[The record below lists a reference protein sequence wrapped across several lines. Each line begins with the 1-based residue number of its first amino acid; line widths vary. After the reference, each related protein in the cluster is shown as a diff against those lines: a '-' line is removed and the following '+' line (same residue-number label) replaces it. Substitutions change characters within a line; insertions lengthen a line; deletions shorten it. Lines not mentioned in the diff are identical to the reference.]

1 MRLAIKF
8 AYDGRKFH
16 GYARQPN
23 LKTVEDELIKQLIEQ
38 ELIEDAKASCLR
50 MASRTDKGVSALG
63 NVVAFNTN
71 TSDKSILKKLTKNTD
86 IIVYGIK
93 KVEPDFYPR
102 YAKWRI
108 YRYYLNKNSMDLNEV
123 ISIAEV
129 FTGEHNFTNFAKI
142 EPDKNPVRTID
153 NMTIKEKNDFF
164 IIDFYAQTF
173 LWHQIRRIISAIK
186 KIEKKKTTK
195 QQIIDALD
203 KPNQKVDFGLAPPEP
218 LILKDVIYDFDF
230 EYNKNNQKKIKKL
243 ETKISNS
250 LKT

>member
-1 MRLAIKF
+1 MRIAIKF

-23 LKTVEDELIKQLIEQ
+23 LKTVEGELIKQLIEQ
-38 ELIEDAKASCLR
+38 NIIEDAKKSCLR

-63 NVVAFNTN
+63 NVAAFNTTQKN
-71 TSDKSILKKLTKNTD
+71 ILKKLTNNKE

-93 KVEPDFYPR
+93 NVQKDFYPR

-108 YRYYLNKNSMDLNEV
+108 YSYYLNKNSLDLDEA
-123 ISIAEV
+123 ISIAEI

-153 NMTIKEKNDFF
+153 NITIKEKNSFF
-164 IIDFYAQTF
+164 VIDFYAQTF

-186 KIEKKKTTK
+186 KIEKRKTTK
-195 QQIIDALD
+195 QKIIDALNS
-203 KPNQKVDFGLAPPEP
+203 PNKKVDFGLAPPEP
-218 LILKDVIYDFDF
+218 LILKDVIYDFEF
-230 EYNKNNQKKIKKL
+230 EYNKDNQKKIKDL
-243 ETKISNS
+243 ETEIYKS
-250 LKT
+250 LI

>member
-1 MRLAIKF
+1 MRIAIKF
-8 AYDGRKFH
+8 AYDGRNFH

-23 LKTVEDELIKQLIEQ
+23 LKTVEGELIKQLIEQ
-38 ELIEDAKASCLR
+38 NIIQDAKTSCLR
-50 MASRTDKGVSALG
+50 MASRTDRGVSALG
-63 NVVAFNTN
+63 NVAAFDTN
-71 TSDKSILKKLTKNTD
+71 TSEKSVLKKLTNNTD

-108 YRYYLNKNSMDLNEV
+108 YRYYLNKNSLDLNEA
-123 ISIAEV
+123 ISIAEI

-153 NMTIKEKNDFF
+153 NITIKEKNSFF
-164 IIDFYAQTF
+164 AIDFYAQTF

-195 QQIIDALD
+195 QQIIEALD
-203 KPNQKVDFGLAPPEP
+203 NPGKRVDLGLAPPEP
-218 LILKDVIYDFDF
+218 LILKNVICDFEF
-230 EYNKNNQKKIKKL
+230 EYNKNSLKKIKDL
-243 ETKISNS
+243 ETEIYKS
-250 LKT
+250 LL